1 MIEYYACILIDEEL
15 RKRYFMI
22 QIFGTKKCKESAK
35 ALRFFKERNI
45 KVHFVDL
52 AEKGISKG
60 ELQNI
65 SRFIPLPELIDTDS
79 KEYEKLNL
87 KYMKFVIEDELL
99 LHPLLIKTPIVRS
112 GKKASSGLK
121 PDLWA
126 EMALAEQ
133 A

>member
-1 MIEYYACILIDEEL
+1 
-15 RKRYFMI
+15 MI

-65 SRFIPLPELIDTDS
+65 SRFITFSDLIDTNC
-79 KEYEKLNL
+79 KEYSKLNL
-87 KYMKFVIEDELL
+87 KYMKYVPEDELL

-112 GKKASSGLK
+112 GKTASSGFK
-121 PDLWA
+121 PDVWT
-126 EMALAEQ
+126 EMAIAEH

>member
-1 MIEYYACILIDEEL
+1 
-15 RKRYFMI
+15 MI
-22 QIFGTKKCKESAK
+22 QIFGTKKCRESAK

-65 SRFIPLPELIDTDS
+65 SRVIPLTELIDVES
-79 KEYEKLNL
+79 KEYERLNL

-99 LHPLLIKTPIVRS
+99 EHPLLIKTPIVRS
-112 GKKASSGLK
+112 GKKASSGFK
-121 PDLWA
+121 PEIWIDMAMA
-126 EMALAEQ
+126 ENS
-133 A
+133 